1 LGNKQIIKKKNVKAA
16 NSPNASQKKLSRDET
31 NVKIFTLLQEIQ
43 NKINVLEQNQ
53 NKLDEKLDRLLEIS
67 APQLKSEQKQQK
79 QQKVQNKTVESLN
92 KEALPIKTREKIKK
106 IETFLDKY
114 WKYFLPKQ
122 SSREEKIKIIKLIKH
137 PVFKSFQKIEQQLI
151 KNENNQLWASSANEI
166 EQKLNHII
174 TNEIFEGLEM
184 KFTEIVY
191 FHQQLGS
198 NRAKTEKELEE
209 IKSKLMAYFGIEKIP
224 VQIGEDTFNKKNHV
238 EFEKQTDGTRQDGA
252 ILSVLNDGYRFRE
265 TSEILKKVE
274 VTVNYRY

>member
-1 LGNKQIIKKKNVKAA
+1 MKNQKSNMMAKKPGSSAALSPKKTGVSSVQIYNLLKAIQKQINTLEKN
-16 NSPNASQKKLSRDET
+16 QK
-31 NVKIFTLLQEIQ
+31 N
-43 NKINVLEQNQ
+43 
-53 NKLDEKLDRLLEIS
+53 LDVKLDRLLEIS

-79 QQKVQNKTVESLN
+79 VKNKTVVSLN
-92 KEALPIKTREKIKK
+92 NEALPIKTREKIKK

-122 SSREEKIKIIKLIKH
+122 SSKEEKIKIIKLIKH

-198 NRAKTEKELEE
+198 NRAKSEKELEE

-224 VQIGEDTFNKKNHV
+224 VQIGEDTFNKETHV
-238 EFEKQTDGTRQDGA
+238 EFEKQNDDTRQDGA
-252 ILSVLNDGYRFRE
+252 ILSVLNDGYLYPE
-265 TSEILKKVE
+265 TLDILKKVE
-274 VTVNYRY
+274 VTVNYR